1 MGLRHPKASLWAS
14 RSLSGTQRPP
24 RPAPPTAQA
33 LSKAGGASCPDTQG
47 ARQPPSK
54 ADEASPPGLA
64 PQPAFGGP
72 GISGRLASR
81 PGIHLTPPATALITR
96 VGPAGQR
103 PAGSLP
109 GVRLK
114 TKRRAVGDPDTNYL
128 HLRSQGVLGR
138 LLPLDQKQ
146 TGNGAGGSA
155 GGGLPS
161 GGGRQGHPSA
171 SSPLYARGPRPQHR
185 SARGAFQVETVT
197 RASVPGCAEGRVRG
211 GAGTRTWRTGT
222 QILSLRAS
230 PECPCLQGPGF
241 CAPPKAEVTTPT
253 GGPGGRGLGDE
264 ALRLGPW
271 AGPRSGPTRG
281 RGSPPAC
288 GTASGAG

>member
-1 MGLRHPKASLWAS
+1 MTERNPDRKIQLHGKGISPISGFLITFRWFAVTASGPRGQLRHRAERQGCLPSREKCGDAPSIPGVRRRVGLRHPKASLWAS

-146 TGNGAGGSA
+146 TGNRAGGSA

-171 SSPLYARGPRPQHR
+171 SSPALYA
-185 SARGAFQVETVT
+185 
-197 RASVPGCAEGRVRG
+197 
-211 GAGTRTWRTGT
+211 
-222 QILSLRAS
+222 
-230 PECPCLQGPGF
+230 
-241 CAPPKAEVTTPT
+241 
-253 GGPGGRGLGDE
+253 
-264 ALRLGPW
+264 
-271 AGPRSGPTRG
+271 
-281 RGSPPAC
+281 
-288 GTASGAG
+288 